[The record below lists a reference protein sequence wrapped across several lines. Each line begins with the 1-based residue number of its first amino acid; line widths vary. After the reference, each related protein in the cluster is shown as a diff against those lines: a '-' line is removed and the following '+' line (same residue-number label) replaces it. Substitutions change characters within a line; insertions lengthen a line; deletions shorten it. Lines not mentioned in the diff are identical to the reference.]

1 MDGGFR
7 FRAGR
12 EKPQRSGSPPEKV
25 RNVFAQALCD
35 RYGDP
40 AFTEA
45 MDRAVVRA
53 ARKDHRNSLRSQA
66 VDR

>member
-1 MDGGFR
+1 M
-7 FRAGR
+7 
-12 EKPQRSGSPPEKV
+12 

-45 MDRAVVRA
+45 MDRAVRA
-53 ARKDHRNSLRSQA
+53 ARKDHRNSLRIQA